1 VVHAETAAAMQAAL
15 TTLVESPTGRAG
27 FDALVMAAAV
37 ADFRPAAP
45 ADHKIARTAA
55 GLTLELVPNPDV
67 LAGLGR
73 RVRGLDE
80 AGAPGGRP
88 VLPRPVLV
96 GFAAETGGMDRAA
109 AKLRAKRVDL
119 LVANDVAEPGSG
131 FGTPTNRVTLFAAD
145 GGVDALP
152 LLPKRS
158 VAERILD
165 RIVTLLDAR
174 DAPAQTG
181 ATVTPGRTTS

>member
-1 VVHAETAAAMQAAL
+1 MVRAETATAMEAAL
-15 TTLVESPTGRAG
+15 AALVETPTGRAG

-45 ADHKIARTAA
+45 ADRKIARTDA

-73 RVRGLDE
+73 RVRGLD
-80 AGAPGGRP
+80 ATGAPAGRP
-88 VLPRPVLV
+88 ILPRPVLV
-96 GFAAETGGMDRAA
+96 GFAAETGNLDRVA

-119 LVANDVAEPGSG
+119 LVANNVAEPGSG
-131 FGTPTNRVTLFAAD
+131 FGTSTNRVTLFAAD

-158 VAERILD
+158 VADRILD
-165 RIVTLLDAR
+165 RVVTLLDAR
-174 DAPAQTG
+174 DAPVQTG
-181 ATVTPGRTTS
+181 ATVTPGRTTP

>member
-1 VVHAETAAAMQAAL
+1 
-15 TTLVESPTGRAG
+15 
-27 FDALVMAAAV
+27 
-37 ADFRPAAP
+37 
-45 ADHKIARTAA
+45 
-55 GLTLELVPNPDV
+55 
-67 LAGLGR
+67 
-73 RVRGLDE
+73 
-80 AGAPGGRP
+80 
-88 VLPRPVLV
+88 VLV

-119 LVANDVAEPGSG
+119 LVANDVADPGSG

-181 ATVTPGRTTS
+181 ATATPGRTTS